1 MGRRFETSLKPPKA
15 KWVGG
20 YKSGAINPGEIADE
34 VMGQVDG
41 PWLTCYMIRRFGWP
55 NFGSDDYKELCS
67 WSLVTPLP
75 GLWMTVTPF
84 LGGGSNLHFG
94 VLFDAETGRELER
107 DPGRESFWRRRE
119 RAIRAW
125 WKQTGSKLYAL
136 GTGDASA
143 GDELVRH
150 GNHEEGGKVWGL
162 WKRPSAMKKVQALA
176 DDSMLFWWLAEF
188 IADKHPEVDV
198 PRQLNERELKCRE
211 SAFMRRAKAAIAATM
226 RDLLR
231 PVSVRDIGFSVLG
244 RDEGMGPGAPRFEG
258 AGCTPEYWY
267 SAKAKR
273 ARCQMTRMKKIR

>member
-1 MGRRFETSLKPPKA
+1 MGRRFETSLKPPKT

-20 YKSGAINPGEIADE
+20 YKAGAIDPSKIADE

-41 PWLTCYMIRRFGWP
+41 PWLTCYMLRRFGWP

-75 GLWMTVTPF
+75 GLWMTVTPY
-84 LGGGSNLHFG
+84 LGGGNLHFG

-125 WKQTGSKLYAL
+125 WKRDGGKLYAL
-136 GTGDASA
+136 GTGDPNDTSG

-150 GNHEEGGKVWGL
+150 GNSEEGGKVWGL
-162 WKRPSAMKKVQALA
+162 WKRPSAMKEVQTLA

-231 PVSVRDIGFSVLG
+231 PTSVRDIGFSVLG
-244 RDEGMGPGAPRFEG
+244 RDEGKGPGAPCFEG
-258 AGCTPEYWY
+258 AGRTPEYWY
-267 SAKAKR
+267 SAKARR
-273 ARCQMTRMKKIR
+273 ARR